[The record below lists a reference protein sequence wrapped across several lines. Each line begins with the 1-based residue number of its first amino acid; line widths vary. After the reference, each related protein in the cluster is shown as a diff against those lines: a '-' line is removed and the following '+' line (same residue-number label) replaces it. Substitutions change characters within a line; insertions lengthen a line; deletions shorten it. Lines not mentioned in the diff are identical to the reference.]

1 MSKMMLIIM
10 RNFIFISAMATIIA
24 ACSVAMKNNQSQG
37 ITGKIVWLEGN
48 LMPAIGDTTMA
59 QRMAGRP
66 VQRTIYIYEPTV
78 GDETEKTQDA
88 GMFYSKIH
96 TKLVKKVNT
105 DGKGT
110 FRIVL
115 PPGKYSVFVLE
126 EKGFFANIFDGEGY
140 INPVI
145 VEAGKF
151 TEMVIKVNY
160 MAFY

>member
-1 MSKMMLIIM
+1 
-10 RNFIFISAMATIIA
+10 MATIIA

-48 LMPAIGDTTMA
+48 LMPAIGDTNIA

-66 VQRTIYIYEPTV
+66 VQRTLYIHEPTA
-78 GDETEKTQDA
+78 GDETEKTQDS
-88 GMFYSKIH
+88 GMFYSKIN
-96 TKLVKKVNT
+96 TRLVKKVKT
-105 DGKGT
+105 DVNGT
-110 FRIVL
+110 FRVVL
-115 PPGKYSVFVLE
+115 PAGKYSVFVLE
-126 EKGFFANIFDGEGY
+126 EKGFFANIFDVEGH

-151 TEMVIKVNY
+151 RVMEIKVNY